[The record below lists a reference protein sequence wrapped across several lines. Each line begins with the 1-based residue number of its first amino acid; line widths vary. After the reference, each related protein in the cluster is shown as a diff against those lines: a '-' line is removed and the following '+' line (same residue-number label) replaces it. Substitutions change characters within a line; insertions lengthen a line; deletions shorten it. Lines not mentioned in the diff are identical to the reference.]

1 MPSISGGALRHL
13 RVTEWARWLVI
24 GFHAL
29 DVGRG
34 VATRSHPRGS
44 RPMERFPCPRSRA
57 GRCDL
62 IIFGIW
68 FVSTRFHA
76 LDLGRGVATP
86 NPTRATQSSRTG
98 FHALDLGRGVAT
110 AVLMAGLFGLA
121 FPCPR
126 SRAGRCDIRPDQ
138 FRRFLARVFT

>member
-29 DVGRG
+29 DLGRG

-57 GRCDL
+57 GRCDVEL
-62 IIFGIW
+62 ARLEAGRGG
-68 FVSTRFHA
+68 RFHA
-76 LDLGRGVATP
+76 LDLGRGVATWELCK
-86 NPTRATQSSRTG
+86 RHIQEYEW
-98 FHALDLGRGVAT
+98 
-110 AVLMAGLFGLA
+110 

-126 SRAGRCDIRPDQ
+126 SRAGRCDIGNGPFTVRAKVVSMPSISGGAL
-138 FRRFLARVFT
+138 RRQR